1 VNVDLSASDLAL
13 VAKAEAAV
21 ARYGDGKSHT
31 TAAAARGD
39 DGRIVTGLNVYHFT
53 GGPCA
58 ELVVIGSAVS
68 LGIRRL
74 EAIAAVGDEGRG
86 ILNPCGRC
94 RQILL
99 DFYPDIR
106 VIVSTGTV
114 GTAVAITDLL
124 PWWNKW
130 DQESGSQPIGPE
142 S

>member
-1 VNVDLSASDLAL
+1 MEVALSLLDLAL
-13 VAKAEAAV
+13 VTKAEEIV
-21 ARYGDGKSHT
+21 ASYGDGKNHT
-31 TAAAARGD
+31 TAAAARSD

-58 ELVVIGSAVS
+58 ELVVIGTAAG
-68 LGIRRL
+68 LGIQRL
-74 EAIAAVGDEGRG
+74 ETITAVGDEGRG

-99 DFYPDIR
+99 DYHPDIK
-106 VIVSTGTV
+106 VIISTGT
-114 GTAVAITDLL
+114 TAKAVAITDLI

-130 DQESGSQPIGPE
+130 DQDAGTQPTGPQ